1 MLVLGRKPSERILIG
16 SELRITVI
24 SLEGKQVRLGIEA
37 PAEVG
42 IVREEVIAK
51 ERRSV
56 SVTVDHGRTRPSST

>member
-42 IVREEVIAK
+42 IVREEVIVK
-51 ERRSV
+51 GRHSV
-56 SVTVDHGRTRPSST
+56 SVDQGQARPSST

>member
-37 PAEVG
+37 PADVG
-42 IVREEVIAK
+42 IVREEVVLK
-51 ERRSV
+51 DRRAV
-56 SVTVDHGRTRPSST
+56 AVNQEQARPSSSP

>member
-37 PAEVG
+37 PAEVA

-51 ERRSV
+51 DQRSPCMN
-56 SVTVDHGRTRPSST
+56 HKQTRPSKV